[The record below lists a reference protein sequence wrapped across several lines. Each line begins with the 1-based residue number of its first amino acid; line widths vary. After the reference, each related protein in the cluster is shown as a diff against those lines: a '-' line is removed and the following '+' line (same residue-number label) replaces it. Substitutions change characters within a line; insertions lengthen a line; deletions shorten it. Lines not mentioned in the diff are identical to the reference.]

1 VNAHETDDL
10 MQHGE
15 RVHHVERQV
24 SDLRVANAALSA
36 SVEHLAKTVDVL
48 NVTVQSLRDTIN
60 QGRGAIWVMVGAAG
74 AVGAVIATMIKRLFN
89 LA

>member
-1 VNAHETDDL
+1 MTLEPTD
-10 MQHGE
+10 QIGHHE

-24 SDLRVANAALSA
+24 TDLRVANAALSS

-74 AVGAVIATMIKRLFN
+74 AIGAVVAMMIKRIFGIT
-89 LA
+89 

>member
-1 VNAHETDDL
+1 VSPETCDPIT
-10 MQHGE
+10 HHE

-24 SDLRVANAALSA
+24 SDLRVANAALSS

-48 NVTVQSLRDTIN
+48 NITVQSLRDTIN

-74 AVGAVIATMIKRLFN
+74 AVGAIIATMLKRIFG

>member
-1 VNAHETDDL
+1 VSPEPIDQLGH
-10 MQHGE
+10 HE

-24 SDLRVANAALSA
+24 TDLRVANAALSS

-74 AVGAVIATMIKRLFN
+74 AVGAVIATMIKRLFGI
-89 LA
+89 A